1 MELVRFV
8 SRGDGIAHHNFH
20 NTPDLKSHI
29 DNTSGTLSLKFIIG
43 KIKNDQ
49 CPSCGSEL
57 KAINYK
63 RRFFGCQ
70 KYRTTGCC
78 TKIRAV
84 HYKKFKQ
91 MGTRTRTRKI
101 TEFFPPRYK

>member
-8 SRGDGIAHHNFH
+8 SRGDGIAHNNFH
-20 NTPDLKSHI
+20 NTNNPDLKSHI
-29 DNTSGTLSLKFIIG
+29 DNTPGTLSLKFIIG

-49 CPSCGSEL
+49 CPSCGSKL

-78 TKIRAV
+78 TKIHPV
-84 HYKKFKQ
+84 HYKKFQQ
-91 MGTRTRTRKI
+91 MGTRTREI
-101 TEFFPPRYK
+101 TEFFPPK